1 MTTRGP
7 VPPGLPSSWA
17 CARFGGGSAG
27 SAASAAAAG
36 GAPRFLRR
44 GAILRGAAGGRWRG
58 PAAGVAGV
66 LPRGEGRAR
75 AGPGQGVPL
84 RESRSGRAASYLPRR
99 ADHVP
104 GPRGAAQASATRG
117 SRRGGKAELN
127 AAPEPVGPG
136 RAASPCRRSPLWDPV
151 ALRGAAVAGRTG
163 PRYGAH
169 TETPPAPPRAGAV
182 VPPARAPAPPCS
194 QRRRPSQS
202 ERGAFASPTPGGPR
216 PAPPRQPTDTDTDTG
231 TDTDRLL
238 SAMRMSVNRGRGLSY
253 RPARPPRTGA
263 PPRWAGARPGPRQG
277 PEAGAARARVTWRW
291 VTVQGSSYFSF
302 LVSPWGAPAAACTP
316 GGSSG
321 PSSRGFDCFL
331 AFW

>member
-169 TETPPAPPRAGAV
+169 TETPPAPPPGGRSGS
-182 VPPARAPAPPCS
+182 ARARARAALQPAPPP
-194 QRRRPSQS
+194 QPIRARRLRKPH
-202 ERGAFASPTPGGPR
+202 PR
-216 PAPPRQPTDTDTDTG
+216 R
-231 TDTDRLL
+231 
-238 SAMRMSVNRGRGLSY
+238 S
-253 RPARPPRTGA
+253 PARP
-263 PPRWAGARPGPRQG
+263 
-277 PEAGAARARVTWRW
+277 
-291 VTVQGSSYFSF
+291 S
-302 LVSPWGAPAAACTP
+302 PAAH
-316 GGSSG
+316 GHRHGHGYRHG
-321 PSSRGFDCFL
+321 PFIVSDEDER
-331 AFW
+331 

>member
-75 AGPGQGVPL
+75 AGPGQGGPAPVAPPPTC
-84 RESRSGRAASYLPRR
+84 RAAPTTCRDRGAPRR
-99 ADHVP
+99 P
-104 GPRGAAQASATRG
+104 PPLGGAAG
-117 SRRGGKAELN
+117 GGKAELN

-136 RAASPCRRSPLWDPV
+136 RAASPRRRSPLWGPV

-163 PRYGAH
+163 PRYRAH
-169 TETPPAPPRAGAV
+169 AETPPAPPRAGAV
-182 VPPARAPAPPCS
+182 VPPARP
-194 QRRRPSQS
+194 
-202 ERGAFASPTPGGPR
+202 PR
-216 PAPPRQPTDTDTDTG
+216 PAASTAAPANQSAAPSQAPP
-231 TDTDRLL
+231 
-238 SAMRMSVNRGRGLSY
+238 
-253 RPARPPRTGA
+253 PAAPGPPLPGSPRT
-263 PPRWAGARPGPRQG
+263 PTRT
-277 PEAGAARARVTWRW
+277 RVPTR
-291 VTVQGSSYFSF
+291 TVYCQ
-302 LVSPWGAPAAACTP
+302 
-316 GGSSG
+316 
-321 PSSRGFDCFL
+321 R
-331 AFW
+331 